1 MIELV
6 LSSIDGK
13 EINLPVHYNRPLQGL
28 FYSLMSESMP
38 YYHDKGTKSDDKKLK
53 LFTYS
58 RIYPH
63 NSFKVYN
70 KRMKFEGLFSI
81 FFASPMDELV
91 QAVLNSLNEQ
101 KVLRIE
107 KNYFTLVKYEKIENK
122 VEDGELLVKTLSPI
136 TAYSTILLPN
146 GSRYTHYFSPYST
159 DFKKLVEENLKR
171 KAKALKLD
179 TKNNSFS
186 IEPYGITE
194 KNEKLL
200 FYKDIII
207 KGWTGYFILRGD
219 PILIEL
225 ALNSGLGAKNAQGFG
240 MVFPANRKM
249 KNREFSSNTNQK
261 HKNEFIP

>member
-6 LSSIDGK
+6 LGSLDGK
-13 EINLPVHYNRPLQGL
+13 DVNLPVHYNRPLQGL

-70 KRMKFEGLFSI
+70 KRMQFEGTFSI

-91 QAVLNSLNEQ
+91 EAVLKSLEDQ
-101 KVLRIE
+101 KILRIE
-107 KNYFTLVKYEKIENK
+107 KNYFTLLKYEKIISEVK
-122 VEDGELLVKTLSPI
+122 SEELLVKTLSPI

-146 GSRYTHYFSPYST
+146 GSRYTHYFSPYSS
-159 DFKKLVEENLKR
+159 DFKKLVEDNLKR
-171 KAKALKLD
+171 KAKALKIEA
-179 TKNNSFS
+179 NSSNFS

-219 PILIEL
+219 ASLIQL

-240 MVFPANRKM
+240 MVFPVKHKV
-249 KNREFSSNTNQK
+249 KNRELEYTDNQK